1 MRTPRR
7 EDAYNPFRLG
17 GWRGWNWNTN
27 YNSPLNRGYTYYYLG
42 GIPMYY
48 GSPVVVYPDFRYR
61 NETRGMTVIPRVDPV
76 RPSSFASFH
85 EYLVIEGDKL
95 LAAGKYAEA
104 AEKYR
109 TATSQQPENAGTKAA
124 LANAL
129 FALGNYE
136 FAAEVLRKSLLCL
149 TDDEPLPNPVGK
161 FPTNE
166 TFVALL
172 RKLESR
178 AALRPGDGSL
188 RLLLGFY
195 YLCSGRTDSAIS
207 ELRDVVSRD
216 KEDLEAAYLLRVA
229 QRHG

>member
-1 MRTPRR
+1 
-7 EDAYNPFRLG
+7 
-17 GWRGWNWNTN
+17 
-27 YNSPLNRGYTYYYLG
+27 LNQGYTYYYLG
-42 GIPMYY
+42 GVPMYY
-48 GSPVVVYPDFRYR
+48 GSPVVVYPDSWYR
-61 NETRGMTVIPRVDPV
+61 RETPGTTVIPRVDPV

-85 EYLVIEGDKL
+85 DYLVIEGDKL
-95 LAAGKYAEA
+95 IAAGNYTEA

-109 TATSQQPENAGTKAA
+109 TATSQQPENARTKVA

-129 FALGNYE
+129 FASGNYE
-136 FAAEVLRKSLLCL
+136 FATEVLRKSLLCL
-149 TDDEPLPNPVGK
+149 ADNEPLPNPVGT

-166 TFVALL
+166 TFVTLI

-207 ELRDVVSRD
+207 ELQETVSRD